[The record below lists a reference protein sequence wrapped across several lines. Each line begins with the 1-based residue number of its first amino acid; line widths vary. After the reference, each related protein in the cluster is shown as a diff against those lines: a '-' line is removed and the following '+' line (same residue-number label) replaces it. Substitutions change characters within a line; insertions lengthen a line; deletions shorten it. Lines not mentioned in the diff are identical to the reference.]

1 MKNLWYNQ
9 IVRKNKGGTIMKKI
23 LVLCLSLVILMSLIS
38 GCVKQ
43 EQVQEKTPV
52 EEQTIT
58 KVEDDGTMRILMIG
72 GSLGYDT
79 MYMMPAVLKN
89 EGVENFAVGILYRSA
104 GLKSLTPYAKSGNPE
119 FAYLEYVSGQDQAWR
134 RADCN
139 GYFLT
144 SIPDEATD
152 KYIEDG
158 SIAVSAEFGLKRMD
172 WDVVVIMSASNEIT
186 NVTGDLNMK
195 NADAMMEYVKVND
208 VEPATVPEFGWH
220 MVWSLPVDSSLWNAA
235 RRDFMEKYYP
245 GQDATAMYEDNV
257 RSTKDIV
264 LPAIEGKVT
273 YVFPCATAL
282 QNAKTSTLVTD
293 KDIHRDFIHGTD
305 YARLIAAYTWYC
317 GLTGVDIRDCKFGPV
332 PNAIVRDAK
341 TRITGKDYEMTEELK
356 NLLIESV
363 ENAYKESFAVT
374 QSAYQ

>member
-1 MKNLWYNQ
+1 
-9 IVRKNKGGTIMKKI
+9 MKK
-23 LVLCLSLVILMSLIS
+23 LLTLCLSLVLLASLFS
-38 GCVKQ
+38 GCAEQNQPQVQTPAQ
-43 EQVQEKTPV
+43 EQ
-52 EEQTIT
+52 QTT
-58 KVEDDGTMRILMIG
+58 KVEDDGIMRILMIG

-89 EGVENFAVGILYRSA
+89 EGVENFALGILYRSA
-104 GLKSLTPYAKSGNPE
+104 GLKSLTPYATGGGAEYSYRE
-119 FAYLEYVSGQDQAWR
+119 FVSGQDEAWR
-134 RADCN
+134 KADCN
-139 GYFLT
+139 GNFLP

-158 SIAVSAEFGLKRMD
+158 SLAVSAEFGIQRMD
-172 WDVVVIMSASNEIT
+172 WDIVIIMSASNEIT
-186 NVTGDLNMK
+186 NVSGDLDMR
-195 NADAMMEYVKVND
+195 NADTMMEYVKSKD

-220 MVWSLPVDSSLWNAA
+220 MVWSLPVDSSLWNAS
-235 RRDFMEKYYP
+235 RREFMEKYYP

-257 RSTKDIV
+257 KNTKEIV
-264 LPAIEGKVT
+264 LPAIEGKVK

-282 QNAKTSTLVTD
+282 QNAKTSSVVTD

-317 GLTGVDIRDCKFGPV
+317 GLTGTDIRDCKFGPV

-341 TRITGKDYEMTEELK
+341 IRNTGKDYVMTEEQQ

-374 QSAYQ
+374 RSVYQ